1 MTIPAPADTMIRPEA
16 LAELARLR
24 TAFPTHLIGAETIV
38 GRGVRY
44 LARARQYDT
53 QPHTVITSDLSELR
67 AALEARQ
74 PQGDEAHEPHAQS
87 RPLA

>member
-24 TAFPTHLIGAETIV
+24 TEFPTHLIGTETIP

-44 LARARQYDT
+44 LARARQLDAH
-53 QPHTVITSDLSELR
+53 PHTVITSDLSELR
-67 AALEARQ
+67 AALEAKRR
-74 PQGDEAHEPHAQS
+74 AT
-87 RPLA
+87 